1 MMLHFRE
8 PAKLKTKR
16 VIFEDVYAARDSAT
30 LENLKEL
37 SSKRKVI
44 EDSINQNCYITEA
57 IAREMSG
64 GLTCPFQQDLRK
76 LEQYLPLLENLVYH
90 VDLLGSNHQ
99 IAWWTSEL
107 KIRWS
112 SALGAS
118 SFFNL
123 MGPKF
128 YQIDNLHFEL
138 GMVLFLYGAILRER
152 ALEIVPSDLVQSATL
167 FREAAGVFLYL
178 SQEVFPSLQPT
189 LPAERPPEATSYMS
203 TVMSLICLAEAQAV
217 SIKKAEEKGTTAGL
231 LAKLHY
237 GVVEMLGE
245 AIDVLY
251 SANGQC
257 KDISSRFMEFIWSCK
272 ALHELRSQKYLA
284 ESLKDAGQ
292 VGIAI
297 GILHDALI
305 NVKKKMPGEES
316 HKSIFRKEVDVA
328 ADMLIKCER
337 ENEFVWQQKIASGD
351 ELPLPQGN
359 KIVNA
364 MPYRPKRWER
374 ELAFKI

>member
-16 VIFEDVYAARDSAT
+16 IIFEDAYASRDSAT

-90 VDLLGSNHQ
+90 VDLVGSNPQ
-99 IAWWTSEL
+99 IARWTSEL

-112 SALGAS
+112 SALSAS

-178 SQEVFPSLQPT
+178 SQEVFPSLQPA

-217 SIKKAEEKGTTAGL
+217 SIKKAEEKGTTVGL

-237 GVVEMLGE
+237 GVAEMLGE

-257 KDISSRFMEFIWSCK
+257 KDISSHFMEFIWSCK

-305 NVKKKMPGEES
+305 IVKKKMPGEES

-328 ADMLIKCER
+328 ADTLTKCEH

-351 ELPLPQGN
+351 ELPLLQGN
-359 KIVNA
+359 RIVNA
-364 MPYRPKRWER
+364 IPYRPKRWER